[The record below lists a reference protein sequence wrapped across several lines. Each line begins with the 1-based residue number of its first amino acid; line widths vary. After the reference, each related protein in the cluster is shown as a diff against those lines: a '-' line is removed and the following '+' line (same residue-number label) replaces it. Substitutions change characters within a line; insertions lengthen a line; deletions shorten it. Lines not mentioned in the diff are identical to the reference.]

1 MGIEKK
7 MPELIA
13 IIDLGAQYAQLIA
26 RRVRE
31 HHVYSEIFSYR
42 VGAEEL
48 RRRGVRGIVLSGGPA
63 SVYEK
68 DAPAIDPAIL
78 DLGVP
83 VLGVCYGMQLV
94 CGLLGGRVESAKGGR
109 EFGRRALRIAD
120 HGDLFHGFPAE
131 TSVWMSHGDSVTLS
145 GGSFRTLAST
155 ASCPIAAVRHA
166 ERPIFGVQFHPE
178 VTHTERGG
186 EIYGNFL
193 KRVCGCRGDWRMESF
208 VEREVESIR
217 KTVGPSQRVL
227 CALSGGVDSA
237 VVAMILSKAVGERLT
252 CLFVD
257 NGLLRRGERERV
269 EKTFR
274 ERFHIDLRVLDRSE
288 QFLRALQG
296 VTDPEAKRKII
307 GREFIEAFTEEAKS
321 IPGAEFLAQGTLYPD
336 VIESSSPIG
345 GPSATIKSHHN
356 VGGLPE
362 KLGFRLIEPLRLLFK
377 DEVRELGRELSLP
390 DEIVHRQ
397 PFPGPGLA
405 VRLVDAVTREA
416 LEVLRSAD
424 AIVEAEIRGAGF
436 ERRLWQSFAVLLPV
450 KSVGVMGDA
459 RTYENVIALRLVES
473 EDGMT
478 ADWAYLPEAFLKNL
492 SNRIIN
498 EVRGVNRVVLDISS
512 KPPAT
517 IEWE

>member
-1 MGIEKK
+1 

-13 IIDLGAQYAQLIA
+13 IVDLGAQYAQLIA

-42 VGAEEL
+42 VTAKEL
-48 RRRGVRGIVLSGGPA
+48 ERRGVRGVILSGGPA
-63 SVYEK
+63 SVYEAN
-68 DAPAIDPAIL
+68 APAIDPGIL

-83 VLGVCYGMQLV
+83 VLGICYGMQLV
-94 CGLLGGRVESAKGGR
+94 CGLLGGRVESTKGGR
-109 EFGRRALRIAD
+109 EFGRKALSIAD
-120 HGDLFHGFPAE
+120 RSDLFHGFPAE
-131 TSVWMSHGDSVTLS
+131 STVWMSHGDSVTLS
-145 GGSFRTLAST
+145 GGSFKTLAST
-155 ASCPIAAVRHA
+155 PSCPIAAVKHA
-166 ERPIFGVQFHPE
+166 ERPIYGVQFHPE
-178 VTHTERGG
+178 VTHTERGS

-193 KRVCGCRGDWRMESF
+193 SRVCGCRGDWRMGSF
-208 VEREVESIR
+208 VEREVEGIR
-217 KTVGPSQRVL
+217 KRVGPSQRVI

-237 VVAMILSKAVGERLT
+237 VVAMIVAKAVGDRLT
-252 CLFVD
+252 CVFVD

-274 ERFHIDLRVLDRSE
+274 ERFHLDLRVVDRSDR
-288 QFLRALQG
+288 FLAALAG
-296 VTDPEAKRKII
+296 VTDPERKRKII
-307 GREFIEAFTEEAKS
+307 GAEFIEAFTQEAQS

-362 KLGFRLIEPLRLLFK
+362 KLGFELIEPLRLLFK
-377 DEVRELGRELSLP
+377 DEVREIGRDLGLP

-405 VRLVDAVTREA
+405 VRVVDAVTKDA

-424 AIVEAEIRGAGF
+424 ALVEEEIRGAGF
-436 ERRLWQSFAVLLPV
+436 ERKLWQSFAVLLPV

-473 EDGMT
+473 QDGMT
-478 ADWAYLPEAFLKNL
+478 ADWAYLPEPFLKSL